1 MRRRITLWLALGAL
15 ATATAV
21 GAAAAIGP
29 PHTDPVTATFS
40 LNRTL
45 VLQQRTCTG
54 VDGEYRAASEVFT
67 GLVTG
72 DARLSG
78 AALLA
83 VRSLTNTTTDRGTFD
98 GTLVVRDPAT
108 QQVKVS
114 ALVTAVRTN
123 VIGQLHGMIQG
134 LAADSGSSSG
144 GRLVA
149 NFQAYGHPTALV
161 GGIGISGDAF
171 EPGLI
176 QGGSCAPSPS
186 STRPAT

>member
-1 MRRRITLWLALGAL
+1 MRKTVMLWVALGAL

-29 PHTDPVTATFS
+29 PHTDSVTANFS

-54 VDGEYRAASEVFT
+54 TDGEYRAASELFT
-67 GLVTG
+67 GLVGG

-78 AALLA
+78 AGLLT
-83 VRSLTNTTTDRGTFD
+83 VRTLTNTTTGRGTFD
-98 GTLVVRDPAT
+98 GTLVVRDLTT
-108 QQVKVS
+108 QRVKLR
-114 ALVTAVRTN
+114 ALVTAVRTDA
-123 VIGQLHGMIQG
+123 VGQLHGMING
-134 LAADSGSSSG
+134 LAADSGQSSG

-149 NFQAYGHPTALV
+149 NFQAYGAPTSFV

-176 QGGSCAPSPS
+176 QGGSCTLAPP
-186 STRPAT
+186 STRPAK